1 MLGYFMKAVSQLGD
15 PRLRRVIWFGVLL
28 SLLVFAGLW
37 VGLWFLVTIIPADA
51 VPGLTWL
58 QESLGELFDWLAGFL
73 FVGSLLILTL
83 MLFPAVVTV
92 VVGFFLDAVAEAVEA
107 RHYPTLPAARAQT
120 LSETVMNTVK
130 FAGIVVLVNLLA
142 LPFYVLLIFLPP
154 MNVVLFYVVNGYL
167 VSREYFELVAFRR
180 LDPALAKQLRRR
192 HRGRLLLS
200 GMILVL
206 LMTIPV
212 LNLLTPVLGTAFML
226 HVFQGLPGRDDA
238 AANIRP
244 A

>member
-1 MLGYFMKAVSQLGD
+1 MLGYFTKAVSQLGD
-15 PRLRRVIWFGVLL
+15 PRLRRVIWFSVLL

-51 VPGLTWL
+51 VPGLAWL
-58 QESLGELFDWLAGFL
+58 QEWLGEFFDWLAGFL

-92 VVGFFLDAVAEAVEA
+92 VVGFFLDTVAEAVEA
-107 RHYPTLPAARAQT
+107 RHYPGLPAARHQT
-120 LSETVMNTVK
+120 LSETVMNTMK
-130 FAGIVVLVNLLA
+130 FAGVVVLVNLLA
-142 LPFYVLLIFLPP
+142 LPFYILLIFLPP
-154 MNVVLFYVVNGYL
+154 LNVVLFYVVNGYL
-167 VSREYFELVAFRR
+167 VSREYFELVAYRR
-180 LDPALAKQLRRR
+180 LDPAPAKQLRRR
-192 HRGRLLLS
+192 HRGRLMLS

-206 LMTIPV
+206 LMTIPL

-226 HVFQGLPGRDDA
+226 HVFQALPGRDET